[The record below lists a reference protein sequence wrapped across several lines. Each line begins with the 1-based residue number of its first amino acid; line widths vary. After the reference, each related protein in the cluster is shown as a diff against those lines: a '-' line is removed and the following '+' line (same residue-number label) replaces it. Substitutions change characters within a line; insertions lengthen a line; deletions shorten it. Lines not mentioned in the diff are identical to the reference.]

1 MFSKCIP
8 AATLLLIILCPSV
21 SYAKTLIPTWY
32 KCSFTHKDGKYYCA
46 TSCVNTKTGNL
57 VTIYPAVCR

>member
-8 AATLLLIILCPSV
+8 TATLLLIILCPSA

-32 KCSFTHKDGKYYCA
+32 KCSFTHKQGKYVCA
-46 TSCVNTKTGNL
+46 TSCVDTRTGKL
-57 VTIYPAVCR
+57 VPIYPAVCR